1 MPRLSVLATLGLCLV
16 AAASCSLSGAS
27 VQDAAP
33 RYRAASDAYQS
44 AILQAAGTI
53 QTTTPAPSTVA
64 AAMGSMERATR
75 KFLGDLRQISFPDG
89 MQPHLSTMESDSRS
103 LADQD
108 HLLFNEAG
116 NLPRADVA
124 RWNQLD
130 SAWRSDDKQLRNDL
144 SLPIP
149 DLDNR

>member
-1 MPRLSVLATLGLCLV
+1 MCVSTSTPRLPTSS
-16 AAASCSLSGAS
+16 AARASIF
-27 VQDAAP
+27 
-33 RYRAASDAYQS
+33 SDADSTSDS
-44 AILQAAGTI
+44 AVLSASMI
-53 QTTTPAPSTVA
+53 P

-75 KFLGDLRQISFPDG
+75 KFLGDVRQISFPDG

-149 DLDNR
+149 DFDNR

>member
-1 MPRLSVLATLGLCLV
+1 MARLAGVLLTLTACLLLTG
-16 AAASCSLSGAS
+16 CSFGGAS

-33 RYRAASDAYQS
+33 RYQAASDAYQS

-53 QTTTPAPSTVA
+53 QTTTPAPATVA

-89 MQPHLSTMESDSRS
+89 MQPHLSTMESDSRN

-149 DLDNR
+149 DFDNR

>member
-33 RYRAASDAYQS
+33 RYQAASDAYQR

-53 QTTTPAPSTVA
+53 QTTTPAPGTVA
-64 AAMGSMERATR
+64 AAMGPMERATR

-149 DLDNR
+149 DFDNR

>member
-1 MPRLSVLATLGLCLV
+1 MPRLSALATLGLCLV

-27 VQDAAP
+27 VQAAAP
-33 RYRAASDAYQS
+33 RYQAASDAYQS

-149 DLDNR
+149 DFDNR